1 MKIVILDSFTIT
13 QSDLSFDSLKRLD
26 KVDKLTVYERTAPN
40 EIAPRIEGYD
50 MVLTSKCKLTEE
62 IIKNARDLKYIGE
75 LATGYDNI
83 DIKAAKASN
92 VTVTNIASYS
102 TQAVA
107 QQTMS
112 YILHYAN
119 DLTGYFK
126 ATRSGRWQESD
137 DFCFFLSPSKSLT
150 ELSLGIIGYGN
161 IGRCV
166 ANIAKS
172 FGMKVNAYSKNPT
185 ETLNSDIIS
194 LHCPLTKGNEKFVNE
209 GFISKLK
216 DGAVLINTARGGL
229 IDENALKDAL
239 ISKKLAAAYL
249 DVLSSE
255 PPTQT
260 DLTKLDNCF
269 ITPHI
274 AWGTHAARA
283 RLIKLCEENIK
294 AYIEGSPSSISFLM

>member
-1 MKIVILDSFTIT
+1 MKIVILDAFTIT
-13 QSDLSFDSLKRLD
+13 QSDLSFDSLKQLD

-119 DLTGYFK
+119 DITNYFK
-126 ATRSGRWQESD
+126 AVRNDEWKNSK
-137 DFCFFLSPSKSLT
+137 DFCFFLKPSKSLT

-161 IGRCV
+161 IGKRT
-166 ANIAKS
+166 ASIAES
-172 FGMKVNAYSKNPT
+172 LGMKVNVYSKNPA
-185 ETLNSDIIS
+185 ETLKSDIIS
-194 LHCPLTKGNEKFVNE
+194 LHCPLTQENEKFVNKS
-209 GFISKLK
+209 FISNLK

-229 IDENALKDAL
+229 IDENDLKEALM
-239 ISKKLAAAYL
+239 SNKLTAAYL

-255 PPTQT
+255 PPIKNS
-260 DLTKLDNCF
+260 LTELDNCF

-294 AYIEGSPSSISFLM
+294 AYIEGSPSSISF

>member
-1 MKIVILDSFTIT
+1 MKIVILDAFTIT
-13 QSDLSFDSLKRLD
+13 QSDLSFDSLKQLD

-102 TQAVA
+102 SQAVA

-119 DLTGYFK
+119 DITNYFK
-126 ATRSGRWQESD
+126 AVRNDEWKNSK
-137 DFCFFLSPSKSLT
+137 DFCFFLKPSKSLT

-161 IGRCV
+161 IGKRT
-166 ANIAKS
+166 ASIAES
-172 FGMKVNAYSKNPT
+172 LGMKVNVYSKNPA
-185 ETLNSDIIS
+185 ETLKSDIIS
-194 LHCPLTKGNEKFVNE
+194 LHCPLTQENEKFVNKS
-209 GFISKLK
+209 FISNLK

-229 IDENALKDAL
+229 IDENDLKEALM
-239 ISKKLAAAYL
+239 SNKLTAAYL

-255 PPTQT
+255 PPIKNS
-260 DLTKLDNCF
+260 LTELDNCF

-294 AYIEGSPSSISFLM
+294 AYIEGSPSSISF

>member
-1 MKIVILDSFTIT
+1 M
-13 QSDLSFDSLKRLD
+13 
-26 KVDKLTVYERTAPN
+26 
-40 EIAPRIEGYD
+40 
-50 MVLTSKCKLTEE
+50 
-62 IIKNARDLKYIGE
+62 
-75 LATGYDNI
+75 
-83 DIKAAKASN
+83 
-92 VTVTNIASYS
+92 
-102 TQAVA
+102 
-107 QQTMS
+107 
-112 YILHYAN
+112 
-119 DLTGYFK
+119 
-126 ATRSGRWQESD
+126 
-137 DFCFFLSPSKSLT
+137 
-150 ELSLGIIGYGN
+150 SLGIIGYGN

-260 DLTKLDNCF
+260 DNCF

-283 RLIKLCEENIK
+283 RLIKLCENNIE
-294 AYIEGSPSSISFLM
+294 AYISGVPINTL

>member
-126 ATRSGRWQESD
+126 ATRNGRWQESD

-161 IGRCV
+161 IGKRT
-166 ANIAKS
+166 ASIAES
-172 FGMKVNAYSKNPT
+172 LSMKVNVYSKNPA
-185 ETLNSDIIS
+185 ETLKSDIIS
-194 LHCPLTKGNEKFVNE
+194 LHCPLTQENEKFVNKS
-209 GFISKLK
+209 FISSLK

-229 IDENALKDAL
+229 IDENDLKEALM
-239 ISKKLAAAYL
+239 SNKLTAAYL

-255 PPTQT
+255 PPIKNS
-260 DLTKLDNCF
+260 LTELDNCF

-294 AYIEGSPSSISFLM
+294 AYIEGSPINVL

>member
-1 MKIVILDSFTIT
+1 MKIVILDAFTIT
-13 QSDLSFDSLKRLD
+13 QSDLSFDSLKQLD

-50 MVLTSKCKLTEE
+50 MVLTSKCRLTEK
-62 IIKNARDLKYIGE
+62 IIKNATELKYIGE

-83 DIKAAKASN
+83 DIKAAGARGI
-92 VTVTNIASYS
+92 TVTNIASYS
-102 TQAVA
+102 TEAVA
-107 QQTMS
+107 QHTIS
-112 YILHYAN
+112 CILHYAN
-119 DLTGYFK
+119 DITNYFK
-126 ATRSGRWQESD
+126 AVRNNEWKNSK
-137 DFCFFLSPSKSLT
+137 DFCFFLKPSKSLT

-166 ANIAKS
+166 ANIAES
-172 FGMKVNAYSKNPT
+172 LGMKVNVYSKNPA
-185 ETLNSDIIS
+185 ETLKSDIIS
-194 LHCPLTKGNEKFVNE
+194 LHCPLTQENEKFVNKS
-209 GFISKLK
+209 FISSLK

-229 IDENALKDAL
+229 IDENDLKEALM
-239 ISKKLAAAYL
+239 SNKLTAAYL

-255 PPTQT
+255 PPIENS
-260 DLTKLDNCF
+260 LTELDNCF